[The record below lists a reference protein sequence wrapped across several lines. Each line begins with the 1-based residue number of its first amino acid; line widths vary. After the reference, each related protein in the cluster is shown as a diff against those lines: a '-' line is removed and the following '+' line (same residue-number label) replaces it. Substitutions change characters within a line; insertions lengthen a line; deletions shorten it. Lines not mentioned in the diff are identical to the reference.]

1 MSVTVFDSKRAAERW
16 SEFSRELPVRPIRSD
31 ADYEQM
37 VALMNQLIDVVGED
51 ETHPLATVLA
61 LVGDQVEGYDSDHFT
76 IPSGEPREILR
87 FLMEQNGLKQS
98 ELSDVIAQP
107 NLSAILNGHRAI
119 SRDVAKALARRFKV
133 AVDVFL

>member
-1 MSVTVFDSKRAAERW
+1 
-16 SEFSRELPVRPIRSD
+16 
-31 ADYEQM
+31 
-37 VALMNQLIDVVGED
+37 MNQLLDVVGED
-51 ETHPLATVLA
+51 ETHPLAMVLA

-76 IPSGEPREILR
+76 TPTGAPREILR
-87 FLMEQNGLKQS
+87 FLLEQTGLKQS